1 MNTLEVEIE
10 KLIKDIEDNE
20 IAMQKLVKYLNR
32 LKKQIKRET
41 FYKDLDRRM
50 EKIINGKA
58 EFISLKDVKKS
69 LNL

>member
-1 MNTLEVEIE
+1 
-10 KLIKDIEDNE
+10 
-20 IAMQKLVKYLNR
+20 MQKLIKYLNR
-32 LKKQIKRET
+32 LKKQTKREA

-58 EFISLKDVKKS
+58 EFISLKDAKKS